1 MPHIGF
7 YLRQRDPPDIPSPH
21 KTRYRKGRHGK
32 RKSRCCIRP
41 CLLVGLIWVGA
52 LFLEALELLITF
64 TIVLRGRGLG
74 DSTIAHHWIT
84 VAWPESDG
92 LDGDL

>member
-1 MPHIGF
+1 
-7 YLRQRDPPDIPSPH
+7 
-21 KTRYRKGRHGK
+21 
-32 RKSRCCIRP
+32 
-41 CLLVGLIWVGA
+41 LVGLIWVGA